1 MVISQSRIYEEFIW
15 KEVGCWREVGSL
27 NEVGSWNYVCQVGMK
42 SWNEKLEV
50 GLEPSS
56 KLQQRWKLDP
66 SWKFK

>member
-1 MVISQSRIYEEFIW
+1 MKNLYGKKLDVGG
-15 KEVGCWREVGSL
+15 KLEVGMKLEVGTMFAKL
-27 NEVGSWNYVCQVGMK
+27 EVGMK

>member
-27 NEVGSWNYVCQVGMK
+27 NEVVCQFGMK

-56 KLQQRWKLDP
+56 KLQQRWNLDP